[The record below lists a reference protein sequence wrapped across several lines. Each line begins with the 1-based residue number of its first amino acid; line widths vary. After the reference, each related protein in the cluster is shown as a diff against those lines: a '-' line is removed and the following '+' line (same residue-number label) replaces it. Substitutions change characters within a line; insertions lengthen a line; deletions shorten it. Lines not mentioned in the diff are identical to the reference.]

1 MVFNNGLSLLEL
13 LSEDHS
19 PSLVEWYSLS
29 FFSESFTDSAAATI
43 LNVGHFILTTRS
55 VQIQSYF
62 CSVFSCIWT
71 ICIFSSNTGK
81 YRPEITLYFDTFH
94 AVSGMLPFHICLL
107 SKPSCFILVIW
118 LSTGT
123 FFIWMNFSFS
133 CSISPSPV
141 PTFFC
146 SFSSFSAF
154 SPNLTLILQLRAH
167 VGWLFVGFCYLWLDS
182 TKRNEDRNLF

>member
-1 MVFNNGLSLLEL
+1 M
-13 LSEDHS
+13 
-19 PSLVEWYSLS
+19 
-29 FFSESFTDSAAATI
+29 DSAAATI

-81 YRPEITLYFDTFH
+81 CGPEITLYFDTFH

-133 CSISPSPV
+133 CSISPSLV
-141 PTFFC
+141 
-146 SFSSFSAF
+146 
-154 SPNLTLILQLRAH
+154 LRAH

-182 TKRNEDRNLF
+182 TKRKEDRNLF